1 MASAFTASALVFH
14 RTRITDLGISFVD
27 MDLLALAANT
37 QFQYL
42 PLRTNAVILFSI
54 VREELG
60 RINGGNTQVP
70 CLIVDGKPMLESLD
84 IIAFL
89 EKKICET

>member
-1 MASAFTASALVFH
+1 ME
-14 RTRITDLGISFVD
+14 
-27 MDLLALAANT
+27 
-37 QFQYL
+37 
-42 PLRTNAVILFSI
+42 LFYMPRCPFCVRVLDFLEGKTHDI
-54 VREELG
+54 VMKDTIAHPEYREELG
-60 RINGGNTQVP
+60 TINGGNTQVP